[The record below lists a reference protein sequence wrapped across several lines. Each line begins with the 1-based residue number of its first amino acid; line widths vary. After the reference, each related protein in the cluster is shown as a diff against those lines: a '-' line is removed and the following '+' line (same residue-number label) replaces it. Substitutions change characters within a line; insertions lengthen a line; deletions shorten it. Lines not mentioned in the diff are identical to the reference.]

1 MNSNPNT
8 SAGISTPQALSGSR
22 EDDGLYQNGRIVG
35 RALDARVD
43 REAREIHFGE
53 IFNSDELLLPE
64 DCEYRNYR
72 VLIQHVGFATRE
84 ERGEAH
90 KGRVLKT
97 VVAEILGFCEQ

>member
-1 MNSNPNT
+1 MNSDLNT
-8 SAGISTPQALSGSR
+8 PAGSPTQQEFSGSR
-22 EDDGLYQNGRIVG
+22 EDDALYQDGRIVG

-43 REAREIHFGE
+43 QEAREIHFGE

-72 VLIQHVGFATRE
+72 LLIQHVGFASRE
-84 ERGEAH
+84 ERGAAH

-97 VVAEILGFCEQ
+97 VVAEILGFREQ